1 MAFNYEEMTDEELF
15 ALAKEL
21 RQGFEEGDEDFDE
34 DDLTEAASIVRLV
47 ADRGNVG
54 ALCDYG
60 VYLMNGEGVE
70 KDEAAAA
77 ECWKKA
83 AEQDYAPALYKLGV
97 CSLQGLCGLPKD
109 ESKAVGFFTKAAEQG
124 DADSM
129 LNLSVFYSNGMGV
142 KADPRKSEAYLEMA
156 AEAGQPVA
164 CCVIGATM
172 TGKADPKDWERGA
185 KLLEQAAEAGNTEA
199 QFFYGMCLE
208 KARGVEQDLAE
219 AAGWYRR
226 AAKAGMPQANEA
238 LKNLGFP
245 GLF

>member
-1 MAFNYEEMTDEELF
+1 MALHYDQMTDEELF
-15 ALAKEL
+15 ALVKEL
-21 RQGFEEGDEDFDE
+21 REGVEEDDEEYDE
-34 DDLTEAASIVRLV
+34 DDLAEAASIVRLV

-70 KDEAAAA
+70 KDEAAAI
-77 ECWKKA
+77 ECWQKA

-97 CSLQGLCGLPKD
+97 CCLQGICGLSKD
-109 ESKAVGFFTKAAEQG
+109 EKKAADYFTRAAELG

-129 LNLSVFYSNGMGV
+129 LNLSVFYSNGIGV
-142 KADPRKSEAYLEMA
+142 KADPKKSGEYLEMA
-156 AEAGQPVA
+156 AAEGQPTA
-164 CCVIGATM
+164 CCVIGAAL
-172 TGKADPKDWERGA
+172 TGQPDPKEWERGA
-185 KLLEQAAEAGNTEA
+185 KLLEQAAENGNTEA
-199 QFFYGMCLE
+199 QFFYGMCRE
-208 KARGVEQDLAE
+208 KGRGVEQDLAE

-238 LKNLGFP
+238 LINLGFP